1 MKKKQKIGIGQFELF
16 SNLLFLDMN
25 SQETTQ
31 TEIEDI
37 INSQK
42 ERYNEQLK
50 QLYEVRM
57 NMSYYIQFVEEYK
70 RLSGIDPITGQ
81 VNMGQWTYH

>member
-1 MKKKQKIGIGQFELF
+1 MKKKQKKGIGQFELF

-42 ERYNEQLK
+42 ER
-50 QLYEVRM
+50 
-57 NMSYYIQFVEEYK
+57 
-70 RLSGIDPITGQ
+70 
-81 VNMGQWTYH
+81 